1 MKILYFDCFN
11 GAAGDMILGAFLDAG
26 LPLDGLRDA
35 LGSLGIRNYEVTL
48 ERVRRAGVTAT
59 KFRLLEK
66 TIAAEALETAAAANP
81 SAGPTGFDHA
91 RGVHHSHPHPHAH
104 HDHPHR
110 TLSEIHRLID
120 QSALTAVGKDR
131 AKALFDRLGAVEADV
146 HGVPI
151 ERIHLHEVG
160 ALDSIIDIVGAVFA
174 FEWARADRV
183 IVSALNVGG
192 GMVESAH
199 GTFPV
204 PAPATARLL
213 GDAPVY
219 SSGTRAELLT
229 PTGAL
234 LLTAYASGYG
244 PLPAMRVRQIGYG
257 AGDRDFASTPNVLRL
272 FVGESA
278 ESAQSDRVVVLAC
291 EIDDMNPQLFGSL
304 MDRLYAAGALD
315 VFYTPVQ
322 MKKNRPGTLVTILAS
337 PERRESL
344 SAIVF
349 RETTTIGIRYHEM
362 MRERLNREV
371 IAVDTPIGSVR
382 FKVARDGTS
391 IVNATPEFDDCERIA
406 RERELP
412 IKEVQAAA
420 LKAWL
425 DRS

>member
-26 LPLDGLRDA
+26 LPLEGLRDA
-35 LGSLGIRNYEVTL
+35 LGSLGIRNYEVTV
-48 ERVRRAGVTAT
+48 ERVLRAGVTAT

-66 TIAAEALETAAAANP
+66 TIGAEALETAAANP
-81 SAGPTGFDHA
+81 SMGRTGVEHTHD
-91 RGVHHSHPHPHAH
+91 VHHSHHPHPHAH

-110 TLSEIHRLID
+110 TLREIHRLVD
-120 QSALTAVGKDR
+120 QSALSAAGKDR

-146 HGVPI
+146 HGMSV
-151 ERIHLHEVG
+151 ERVHLHEVG

-174 FEWARADRV
+174 FEWTGADRV
-183 IVSALNVGG
+183 IVSPLNVGG
-192 GMVESAH
+192 GVVESAH

-204 PAPATARLL
+204 PAPATVRLL
-213 GDAPVY
+213 GDAPAY

-244 PLPAMRVRQIGYG
+244 PLPAMRVRQVGYG
-257 AGDRDFASTPNVLRL
+257 AGDHDFASTPNVLRL

-278 ESAQSDRVVVLAC
+278 ESAQPDRVVVLEC
-291 EIDDMNPQLFGSL
+291 EIDDMNPQLYGPL

-337 PERRESL
+337 PEGREPL

-371 IAVDTPIGSVR
+371 IAVDTPFGSIR
-382 FKVARDGTS
+382 FKVAREGTS

-412 IKEVQAAA
+412 TKEVQAAA